1 MLKLAKSERYLL
13 TAVLALLA
21 AAIFSPSVAQSAHHH
36 AFADLRVWGL
46 VPFVMNVLS
55 NLPFALWGAMGLGGV
70 VSLSRQHKTLAAQ
83 LALAALFFA
92 GLLLTAA
99 ASAWYHWLPND
110 SGLALDRLGMTVA
123 FAGLLGLAA
132 AGRIS
137 LRAGWSLAASVL
149 VLGPLSIWVW
159 ATTANVLPWALLQF
173 GGMAMVVCF
182 AFIKALPDA
191 LPVRWGVVIAI
202 YALAKLLEVAD
213 HQIYDLTSHLVSGH
227 SLKHV
232 VASLAA
238 WPVLAALQVCTSG
251 RKTHGLAS
259 QKLSAE
265 SLALFRHGQRRPGSA
280 KL

>member
-13 TAVLALLA
+13 AAVMALLA
-21 AAIFSPSVAQSAHHH
+21 AAVFGPAVAQSVHHH
-36 AFADLRVWGL
+36 DFADRRVWGS
-46 VPFVMNVLS
+46 VPFAMDVLT
-55 NLPFALWGAMGLGGV
+55 NLPFALWGAIGLGAV
-70 VSLSRQHKTLAAQ
+70 VSLIRQSKSLAGQ
-83 LALAALFFA
+83 LALAAVFFG
-92 GLLLTAA
+92 GLLLTAS

-137 LRAGWSLAASVL
+137 LRAGWSLAASIL
-149 VLGPLSIWVW
+149 VLGSLSIWVW

-173 GGMAMVVCF
+173 GGMAMVVCL
-182 AFIKALPDA
+182 AFVKALPGA

-202 YALAKLLEVAD
+202 YVLAKLAEVAD

-238 WPVLAALQVCTSG
+238 CPVLAALQGWMVE
-251 RKTHGLAS
+251 RKTRGQYR
-259 QKLSAE
+259 QKLGAE
-265 SLALFRHGQRRPGSA
+265 SFALFQLGQRKSGSA

>member
-21 AAIFSPSVAQSAHHH
+21 AAIFSPYVAQSARYHD
-36 AFADLRVWGL
+36 FADGRVWGS
-46 VPFVMNVLS
+46 VPFAMDVLS
-55 NLPFALWGAMGLGGV
+55 NLPFALWGAIGLAGV
-70 VSLSRQHKTLAAQ
+70 VALSRQSKPLAGQ

-92 GLLLTAA
+92 GLPLTAT

-137 LRAGWSLAASVL
+137 LRAGWSLAGSVL

-159 ATTANVLPWALLQF
+159 AATANVLPWALLQF
-173 GGMAMVVCF
+173 GGMAMVVWF
-182 AFIKALPDA
+182 AFTKALPGA
-191 LPVRWGVVIAI
+191 LPVRWGMVIAI

-238 WPVLAALQVCTSG
+238 WPVLVALQVCMSG
-251 RKTHGLAS
+251 GKTHGLAS
-259 QKLSAE
+259 QKLGAE
-265 SLALFRHGQRRPGSA
+265 SPALFQYGQRRPGSA

>member
-1 MLKLAKSERYLL
+1 MLKLAKFERYLL
-13 TAVLALLA
+13 AAVLALLV
-21 AAIFSPSVAQSAHHH
+21 AAIFGPSVAQSAHHH
-36 AFADLRVWGL
+36 DFADLRVWGS
-46 VPFVMNVLS
+46 VPFAMDVLS
-55 NLPFALWGAMGLGGV
+55 NLPFAVWGAIGLAGV
-70 VSLSRQHKTLAAQ
+70 VALSRQAKPLAAQ

-137 LRAGWSLAASVL
+137 LRAGWGLAAAVL
-149 VLGPLSIWVW
+149 VLGPLSIGVW
-159 ATTANVLPWALLQF
+159 AATANVLPWALLQF
-173 GGMAMVVCF
+173 GGMAMVVWF
-182 AFIKALPDA
+182 ACTKALPGA
-191 LPVRWGVVIAI
+191 LPVRWGMVIAI

-232 VASLAA
+232 VASFAA
-238 WPVLAALQVCTSG
+238 WPVLAALRVWMPE
-251 RKTHGLAS
+251 RATHGLAR
-259 QKLSAE
+259 QKLGAE
-265 SLALFRHGQRRPGSA
+265 SPALFQRGQRRPGSTT
-280 KL
+280 L